1 MVTGLVNQ
9 LHLQYFCCRVMLHM
23 RCFRKTIPHDTHTHT
38 CRKINNDIFNNDILA
53 VLDHIKAGIPNPLQL
68 EPLGLGVPKLGGKIT
83 WF

>member
-1 MVTGLVNQ
+1 MTN
-9 LHLQYFCCRVMLHM
+9 
-23 RCFRKTIPHDTHTHT
+23 THT